1 MLHLVQTYVP
11 KLKQNG
17 LSFRNFVICSYMLNV
32 KISQVDKLFVNLLKL
47 IPWNVC
53 IPSEVGND
61 IT

>member
-17 LSFRNFVICSYMLNV
+17 LSFRNIVICSCMLNV

-47 IPWNVC
+47 ISWNVC

>member
-17 LSFRNFVICSYMLNV
+17 LSFRNFVICSCVLNV

-47 IPWNVC
+47 ISWNVC